1 MRLPIPNASE
11 ALEFQALYKVRFA
24 VTLTSEE
31 ALDTAT
37 RLVHL
42 FCLLNDAIY
51 PLRQKE

>member
-1 MRLPIPNASE
+1 MRLPIPNESE
-11 ALEFQALYKVRFA
+11 LIRFQALYAEHFG
-24 VTLTSEE
+24 VTLTTDE

-51 PLRQKE
+51 PLRKEE